1 MHLRK
6 IKVAGFKS
14 FVDPTTIPLPGQLMG
29 IVGPNGCGKSNIIDA
44 VRWVMGETSAKQLR
58 GDSMAD
64 VIFNGSTSR
73 KPVGQA
79 SVELLF
85 DNNEGKLGGQYA
97 NYTEIAVKRTVSR
110 DGQSHYF
117 LNGTRC
123 RRRDITDIFLGT
135 GLGPRSYAII
145 EQGTISRIIEAKPED
160 LRVFLEEAAGISKYK
175 ERRRETETR
184 IRHTRDNLDRLN
196 DLRDELDKQ
205 LAHLQRQ
212 AKAAEKYKTF
222 KAEERLLQA
231 QLQSLRW
238 QVLDQ
243 KAKTIESLLRDK
255 ETALEAARAQQRNIE
270 TEIEKHRET
279 HTEANDALSKVQ
291 SRFYAVG
298 SDIIRLEQ
306 STQHARERRAQQQHD
321 LTQLEKDLQAAQHHV
336 DTDKERITQLQQEL
350 AGLEPTLAAAQSDE
364 QAAQSQLQQ
373 AEQAMHAW
381 QQEWDGFNQQ
391 AAVPTRTAEVE
402 GARIQQLEQQ
412 LQQLTTRHERLTQE
426 LQQQEKQDASGD
438 MNAKQQ
444 QLQLLEAQLQQ
455 QQQLLQQQQQQITT
469 HRTQI
474 SSTTQQLDTGRN
486 QLQGLLSRQ
495 ATLSALQQAALGK
508 QQAGVNQWLTSQN
521 LNSAQR
527 LAETLQ
533 VDSGWERAVEC
544 VLGAHLEAV
553 CVPSLDS
560 IFNQVSSLGKGHLTL
575 IETST
580 TDNAI
585 VANKATRL
593 RDKIHSTITLLPM
606 LDTVYAVDSLADAL
620 HLRGQLARYES
631 VVTRDGIW
639 LGVGWLRIVKEP
651 EVHSGVLQREQ
662 ELKTLSM
669 QIAQAQEQAQQA
681 QQQLESMR
689 EGLHDLEQARDA
701 EQAKLQ
707 QGSRNHAEL
716 KSQFGALQARLE
728 QGKVRVAQ
736 LQRDVSEVKNQITQI
751 ETQQQEARARQQ
763 QAQELIS
770 GHAERR
776 EVLVQ
781 QRQQLQT
788 ALQQTRQQAQLVREQ
803 AQNARLRAE
812 TIRTELVSIQQ
823 ALQRIDSQQAQLVTR
838 REELRTAL
846 RDAEQPMQ
854 QMAQELDQL
863 LKARVE
869 LDAHVTAARN
879 KVQEIDHQVRDLE
892 EQRGKAEE
900 SVQVVRTEIE
910 DIRIGSQEIK
920 VRSQTIIEQINA
932 ANYVLQDLIQALP
945 GEANEAQWQT
955 SVEDIARK
963 IERLG
968 AINLAAIEEFGQ
980 QSERKQYLDAQH
992 KDLTDALQMLEE
1004 AIQKIDRE
1012 TRARFK
1018 ETYDKVNAGLQDLFP
1033 RLFGGGHAYL
1043 EMTGSELL
1051 ETGIAVMA
1059 RPPGKRNSTI
1069 HLLSGGEKALT
1080 AVALVFAIFELNPA
1094 PFCMLDEVDAPL
1106 DDANVARFCNLLK
1119 HMADRIQFIFITH
1132 NKVTMEVAS
1141 HLTGVTMH
1149 EAGVSR
1155 LVAVD
1160 VDEAVKLAAM

>member
-1 MHLRK
+1 
-6 IKVAGFKS
+6 
-14 FVDPTTIPLPGQLMG
+14 MG
-29 IVGPNGCGKSNIIDA
+29 IVGPNGCGKSNVIDA

-64 VIFNGSTSR
+64 VIFSGSTTR

-79 SVELLF
+79 TVELMF

-97 NYTEIAVKRTVSR
+97 NYTEISVKRTVTR

-145 EQGTISRIIEAKPED
+145 EQGTISRIIEAKPEE

-212 AKAAEKYKTF
+212 AKAAEKYKIL
-222 KAEERLLQA
+222 KEEERLLQA
-231 QLQSLRW
+231 QLQALRW

-243 KAKTIESLLRDK
+243 KAKLVESLLRDK
-255 ETALEAARAQQRNIE
+255 ETALEAARARQRNIE

-279 HTEANDALSKVQ
+279 HTEANDVLSKVQ

-298 SDIIRLEQ
+298 SDIVRLEQ

-321 LTQLEKDLQAAQHHV
+321 LNQLEKDLQAAQHHI
-336 DTDKERITQLQQEL
+336 DTDKERINQLRHEL
-350 AGLEPTLAAAQSDE
+350 TGLEPTLATAQADE
-364 QAAQSQLQQ
+364 QAAQAQLHQ
-373 AEQAMHAW
+373 AEQTMHTW
-381 QQEWDGFNQQ
+381 QQEWDVFNQQ
-391 AAVPTRTAEVE
+391 ATEPARAAEVE

-412 LQQLTTRHERLTQE
+412 LLQLKTRHERLSQE
-426 LQQQEKQDASGD
+426 LQQQEKQDVSSD
-438 MNAKQQ
+438 VNTKQQ
-444 QLQLLEAQLQQ
+444 QLQSLETQLQQ
-455 QQQLLQQQQQQITT
+455 HQQTLQQQQQQITT

-474 SSTTQQLDTGRN
+474 SSTTQQLDGGRN

-495 ATLSALQQAALGK
+495 ASLSALQQAALGK
-508 QQAGVNQWLTSQN
+508 QQAGVNQWLISQN
-521 LNSAQR
+521 LNNAKR

-533 VDSGWERAVEC
+533 VDNGWERAVEC

-553 CVPSLDS
+553 CVPSLDN
-560 IFNQVSSLGKGHLTL
+560 IFNQVSSLTKGQLTL
-575 IETST
+575 VETNAA
-580 TDNAI
+580 DNA
-585 VANKATRL
+585 VAAAKATRL
-593 RDKIHSTITLLPM
+593 RDKINSAISLVPM
-606 LDTVYAVDSLADAL
+606 LDTVYAVDSLAEAL
-620 HLRGQLARYES
+620 TLRGQLARHES

-639 LGVGWLRIVKEP
+639 LGVSWLRIVKEQD
-651 EVHSGVLQREQ
+651 VHSGVLQREQ
-662 ELKTLSM
+662 ELKTLSI
-669 QIAQAQEQAQQA
+669 QIAQAQEQTTQA
-681 QQQLESMR
+681 QQQLEATR
-689 EGLHDLEQARDA
+689 KGLHDLEQARDT

-716 KSQFGALQARLE
+716 KSQFGAMQARLE
-728 QGKVRVAQ
+728 QSKVRITQ
-736 LQRDVSEVKNQITQI
+736 LQRDVGEAKNQIIQI
-751 ETQQQEARARQQ
+751 ETQQQQAKARQQ
-763 QAQELIS
+763 QAQELIE
-770 GHAERR
+770 GHVVRR
-776 EVLVQ
+776 EILTA
-781 QRQQLQT
+781 QRQQLQA
-788 ALQQTRQQAQLVREQ
+788 ALQQSRQQAQLVREQ
-803 AQNARLRAE
+803 AQNSRLRAE
-812 TIRTELVSIQQ
+812 AIRTELNSIQQ
-823 ALQRIDSQQAQLVTR
+823 ALQRIDTQQAQLVQR
-838 REELRTAL
+838 REELHTAL
-846 RDAEQPMQ
+846 REAEQPMQ
-854 QMAQELDQL
+854 KMAQELDQL
-863 LKARVE
+863 LKVRVE
-869 LDAHVTAARN
+869 LDAQVNAARN
-879 KVQEIDHQVRDLE
+879 KVQEIDQQLRELE
-892 EQRGKAEE
+892 EQRVEAEE
-900 SVQVVRTEIE
+900 AVQTVRTEIE
-910 DIRIGSQEIK
+910 EIRIGSQEIK
-920 VRSQTIIEQINA
+920 VRSQTLTEQITA
-932 ANYVLQDLIQALP
+932 AKYVLQELIQGLP
-945 GEANEAQWQT
+945 AEADEAQWHT
-955 SVEDIARK
+955 SVEEIARK

-968 AINLAAIEEFGQ
+968 SINLAAIEEFGQ

-1004 AIQKIDRE
+1004 AIKKIDLE

-1033 RLFGGGHAYL
+1033 RLFGGGSAYL
-1043 EMTGSELL
+1043 EMTGTELL
-1051 ETGIAVMA
+1051 ETGITVMA

>member
-29 IVGPNGCGKSNIIDA
+29 IVGPNGCGKSNVIDA

-64 VIFNGSTSR
+64 VIFSGSTTR

-79 SVELLF
+79 TVELLF

-97 NYTEIAVKRTVSR
+97 TYTEISVKRTVTR

-123 RRRDITDIFLGT
+123 RRRDVTDVFLGT

-145 EQGTISRIIEAKPED
+145 EQGTISRIIEAKPEE

-212 AKAAEKYKTF
+212 AKAAEKYKIL
-222 KAEERLLQA
+222 KEEERLLQA
-231 QLQSLRW
+231 QLQALRW

-243 KAKTIESLLRDK
+243 KAKLVESLLRDK

-306 STQHARERRAQQQHD
+306 STQHARERRAQQQND

-336 DTDKERITQLQQEL
+336 DTDKARISQLQQEL
-350 AGLEPTLAAAQSDE
+350 AGLEPILATAHADE
-364 QAAQSQLQQ
+364 QTAQGQLQQ
-373 AEQAMHAW
+373 AEQTMHTW
-381 QQEWDGFNQQ
+381 QQEWDMFNQE
-391 AAVPTRTAEVE
+391 AAEPARAAEVE

-412 LQQLTTRHERLTQE
+412 LQQLTTRHERLSQE
-426 LQQQEKQDASGD
+426 LQQQEKQDVSGD
-438 MNAKQQ
+438 VNTKQE
-444 QLQLLEAQLQQ
+444 QLQTLEAQLQQ

-474 SSTTQQLDTGRN
+474 STIGQQLDTDRN

-495 ATLSALQQAALGK
+495 ASLSALQHAALGK

-521 LNSAQR
+521 LNNAKR

-533 VDSGWERAVEC
+533 VDNGWERAVEC

-553 CVPSLDS
+553 CVPSLDN
-560 IFNQVSSLGKGHLTL
+560 IFNQVSSLAKGQLTL
-575 IETST
+575 IETNAA
-580 TDNAI
+580 DNAI
-585 VANKATRL
+585 AATKATRL
-593 RDKIHSTITLLPM
+593 RDKINSAISLVPM
-606 LDTVYAVDSLADAL
+606 LDTVYAADSLADAL
-620 HLRGQLARYES
+620 QLRGQLARHES
-631 VVTRDGIW
+631 VVTREGIW
-639 LGVGWLRIVKEP
+639 LGVSWLRIVKEQD
-651 EVHSGVLQREQ
+651 VHSGVLQREQ
-662 ELKTLSM
+662 ELKTLSL
-669 QIAQAQEQAQQA
+669 QIAQSQEQTEQAQQL
-681 QQQLESMR
+681 LESTR
-689 EGLHDLEQARDA
+689 KGLHDLEQARDA
-701 EQAKLQ
+701 EQAILQ

-716 KSQFGALQARLE
+716 KSQFGAMQARLE
-728 QGKVRVAQ
+728 QGKVRIAQ
-736 LQRDVSEVKNQITQI
+736 LQRDVSEVKNQVAQI
-751 ETQQQEARARQQ
+751 ETQQQQAKARQQ

-770 GHAERR
+770 GHTMRR
-776 EVLVQ
+776 EALVQ
-781 QRQQLQT
+781 QRQQLQA
-788 ALQQTRQQAQLVREQ
+788 ALQQTRQQAQAVREQ
-803 AQNARLRAE
+803 AHNSRVRAE
-812 TIRTELVSIQQ
+812 TIRTELNSIQQ
-823 ALQRIDSQQAQLVTR
+823 ALQRIDAQQAQLVRR
-838 REELRTAL
+838 REELNTAL
-846 RDAEQPMQ
+846 REAEQPMQ
-854 QMAQELDQL
+854 HMAQELDQL
-863 LKARVE
+863 LKVRVE
-869 LDAHVTAARN
+869 LDAQVTAARN
-879 KVQEIDHQVRDLE
+879 QVQEIDHQLRELE
-892 EQRGKAEE
+892 EQRVKAEE
-900 SVQVVRTEIE
+900 SAQVVRTEIE
-910 DIRIGSQEIK
+910 EIRIGAQEIK
-920 VRSQTIIEQINA
+920 VRSQTLVEQISA
-932 ANYVLQDLIQALP
+932 ANYVLEEIIQALP
-945 GEANEAQWQT
+945 VEATDTQWQT
-955 SVEDIARK
+955 SVEEIARK

-1004 AIQKIDRE
+1004 AIKKIDLE

-1033 RLFGGGHAYL
+1033 RLFGGGSAYL

-1051 ETGIAVMA
+1051 ETGITVMA

-1106 DDANVARFCNLLK
+1106 DDANVTRFCNLLK
-1119 HMADRIQFIFITH
+1119 YMADRIQFIFITH